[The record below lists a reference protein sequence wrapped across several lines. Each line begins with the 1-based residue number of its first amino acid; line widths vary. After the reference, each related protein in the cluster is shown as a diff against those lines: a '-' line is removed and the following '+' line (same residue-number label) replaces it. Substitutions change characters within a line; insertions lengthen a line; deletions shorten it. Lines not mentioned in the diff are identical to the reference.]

1 MRSVLILIEASHF
14 AASVR
19 NFEANTK
26 QVDVWAFG
34 CVIYECA
41 MGKPPNADL
50 REPQQL
56 KSRMRRLNKSIEL
69 PENENF
75 PEALRSLVSYTL
87 TPDAKNRPSMR
98 NVLEHEYLVKTEE
111 SHPTSILTELVN
123 VYYTWLHGGGQRASL
138 FIKGGAA
145 VSDAPGALSTSDDEW
160 NFSTTIDFEKR
171 ISTILHID
179 VDIPEISDPSEFQSN
194 GGEVTPKAV
203 KDSTIEPKGREL
215 TEAQKANFEARVRRG
230 AELSNV
236 FDHNKPDY
244 EYKTK
249 TDFRPIQERRV
260 SDLPLRVMA
269 EDRPPSIAS
278 NEIDLGD
285 FDSSN
290 YATVAPLTKL
300 IDASTIRAKRDDL
313 KLSRESSGTKATPI
327 NHVPGAEDDYLAQQ
341 EPNDRPTTQDFSF
354 PPKEWKQ
361 DKRKGSAT
369 ETTNTEHHDAKKSS
383 VRKTMEWSFDAAMS
397 ETETETGEPEPEPEP
412 AIADDSRAKK
422 HATMQW
428 SFPQAMAEASASS
441 TQSVAPARPAPMLRT
456 ITLPVTSS
464 EIDTA
469 EGDIP
474 RPSTAMSETVSETS
488 LASSEADPF
497 SLDQDAHGYPAPG
510 ALDERGVS
518 SYYHSEGDTLCPEHT
533 VPYNTTVTGPAPY
546 PMGLPTRIGE
556 EGFPG
561 PSTAVAAATVV
572 AQSGKKQKKKRR
584 FTRSKKSQTLAS
596 DGEAP
601 AISSSPESASPGT
614 PGARRRA
621 TMPEIAPPA
630 AEALDVNASP
640 EQLER
645 ELGSMLGSFGSVL
658 NAAGRVMGI
667 KRRSRRGSRRR
678 SSSEW
683 ESEE

>member
-1 MRSVLILIEASHF
+1 LLLFHRI
-14 AASVR
+14 
-19 NFEANTK
+19 FEANTK

-41 MGKPPNADL
+41 MGKPPNSDL

-56 KSRMRRLNKSIEL
+56 KSRMRRLNKPIEL
-69 PENENF
+69 PESEDF

-87 TPDAKNRPSMR
+87 TPDVKNRPSMR
-98 NVLEHEYLVKTEE
+98 DVLEHEYLADTEE
-111 SHPTSILTELVN
+111 SHPTGILTELVN

-138 FIKGGAA
+138 FIKGGAV

-160 NFSTTIDFEKR
+160 NFSTTVDFEKR
-171 ISTILHID
+171 ISTILDID
-179 VDIPEISDPSEFQSN
+179 IDIPEITDSSDFQSTE
-194 GGEVTPKAV
+194 GEATPKAV
-203 KDSTIEPKGREL
+203 QDPTLEPQGREL

-230 AELSNV
+230 ADLSNV
-236 FDHNKPDY
+236 FDLNKPDY

-313 KLSRESSGTKATPI
+313 KLSRENSATKAIPNI
-327 NHVPGAEDDYLAQQ
+327 NVFAAEDNYLAQQ
-341 EPNDRPTTQDFSF
+341 EPTDRPATQDFSF

-361 DKRKGSAT
+361 DKIEGLAT
-369 ETTNTEHHDAKKSS
+369 KLDDTKNVYAKKSS
-383 VRKTMEWSFDAAMS
+383 VRKTMEWSFDTAMS
-397 ETETETGEPEPEPEP
+397 ETESEEPEPEP
-412 AIADDSRAKK
+412 AITEDSRAKK

-428 SFPQAMAEASASS
+428 SFPQAMAEAGASS
-441 TQSVAPARPAPMLRT
+441 TPSVTPARPAPMLRT
-456 ITLPVTSS
+456 ITMPVTSS
-464 EIDTA
+464 EIDAA
-469 EGDIP
+469 EADVP

-497 SLDQDAHGYPAPG
+497 GLDQDAHGYPAPS
-510 ALDERGVS
+510 ALDQRGIS
-518 SYYHSEGDTLCPEHT
+518 SYYHSEGDTLSPEHT
-533 VPYNTTVTGPAPY
+533 VPYNTTVAGPAPY
-546 PMGLPTRIGE
+546 PMGPPARIGE

-561 PSTAVAAATVV
+561 PSTTVAAAAQV

-584 FTRSKKSQTLAS
+584 FTRSRKEQSLAS

-601 AISSSPESASPGT
+601 TTSSSPESASPGT
-614 PGARRRA
+614 PGARQRV
-621 TMPEIAPPA
+621 TMPEIVPPT
-630 AEALDVNASP
+630 AEALDVNATP

-658 NAAGRVMGI
+658 SAAGRVMGI
-667 KRRSRRGSRRR
+667 GRSRRGSRRR

>member
-1 MRSVLILIEASHF
+1 
-14 AASVR
+14 
-19 NFEANTK
+19 
-26 QVDVWAFG
+26 
-34 CVIYECA
+34 

-56 KSRMRRLNKSIEL
+56 KSRMRRLNKPIEL
-69 PENENF
+69 PENEKF

-98 NVLEHEYLVKTEE
+98 EVLEHKYLANTEE

-145 VSDAPGALSTSDDEW
+145 VSEAPGALSTSDDEW

-171 ISTILHID
+171 LSTILDID
-179 VDIPEISDPSEFQSN
+179 IDIPEINESSVFQ
-194 GGEVTPKAV
+194 GAEGEVTPKAI
-203 KDSTIEPKGREL
+203 KDSTTEPQGREL

-230 AELSNV
+230 ADLSNV
-236 FDHNKPDY
+236 FDLNKPNY

-249 TDFRPIQERRV
+249 TDFHPIQERRV

-313 KLSRESSGTKATPI
+313 KLSRESSATKSTLSI
-327 NHVPGAEDDYLAQQ
+327 NISGAEDDYLPQ
-341 EPNDRPTTQDFSF
+341 EGPSDRPATQDFSF

-361 DKRKGSAT
+361 DTIKALPT
-369 ETTNTEHHDAKKSS
+369 ESTDNKETHSKKTSG
-383 VRKTMEWSFDAAMS
+383 RKTMDWSFDTAMS
-397 ETETETGEPEPEPEP
+397 ETEKEESEP
-412 AIADDSRAKK
+412 ALADDNRAKK
-422 HATMQW
+422 HDTMAW
-428 SFPQAMAEASASS
+428 SFPVAMAEADASS
-441 TQSVAPARPAPMLRT
+441 NPSVTPARPAPMLRT
-456 ITLPVTSS
+456 STMPVTSS
-464 EIDTA
+464 EIDAA
-469 EGDIP
+469 EADVP

-497 SLDQDAHGYPAPG
+497 ALDQDSHGYPAPG
-510 ALDERGVS
+510 ELDQRGIS
-518 SYYHSEGDTLCPEHT
+518 SYYHTEGDTLSSEHT

-546 PMGLPTRIGE
+546 PMGPPARIGE
-556 EGFPG
+556 DGFPG
-561 PSTAVAAATVV
+561 PSITTATAASIVQT
-572 AQSGKKQKKKRR
+572 SKKQRKKRR
-584 FTRSKKSQTLAS
+584 FTRSKKPQTVAS
-596 DGEAP
+596 DEEVQVT
-601 AISSSPESASPGT
+601 SSSPESTSPG
-614 PGARRRA
+614 ALRLV

-630 AEALDVNASP
+630 AEVLDVNASP
-640 EQLER
+640 EQLEK

-667 KRRSRRGSRRR
+667 GRRSKRSSTRG

>member
-1 MRSVLILIEASHF
+1 
-14 AASVR
+14 
-19 NFEANTK
+19 
-26 QVDVWAFG
+26 
-34 CVIYECA
+34 

-56 KSRMRRLNKSIEL
+56 KSRMRRLNKPIEL
-69 PENENF
+69 PENEKF

-98 NVLEHEYLVKTEE
+98 EVLEHNYLANTEE

-145 VSDAPGALSTSDDEW
+145 VSEAPGALSTSDDEW

-171 ISTILHID
+171 LSTILDID
-179 VDIPEISDPSEFQSN
+179 IDIPEINESSVFQ
-194 GGEVTPKAV
+194 GAEGEVTPKAIT
-203 KDSTIEPKGREL
+203 DSTTEPQGREL

-230 AELSNV
+230 ADLSNV
-236 FDHNKPDY
+236 FDLNKPNY

-313 KLSRESSGTKATPI
+313 KLSRESSATKSTLRI
-327 NHVPGAEDDYLAQQ
+327 NISGAEDDYLSQ
-341 EPNDRPTTQDFSF
+341 EGPSDRPATQDFSF

-361 DKRKGSAT
+361 DTIKALPT
-369 ETTNTEHHDAKKSS
+369 ESTDNKETHSKKPSG
-383 VRKTMEWSFDAAMS
+383 RKTMDWSFDTAMS
-397 ETETETGEPEPEPEP
+397 ETEKEESEP
-412 AIADDSRAKK
+412 APADDNKAKK
-422 HATMQW
+422 HDTMAW
-428 SFPQAMAEASASS
+428 SFPVAMAEAEASS
-441 TQSVAPARPAPMLRT
+441 NPSVTPARPAPMLRT
-456 ITLPVTSS
+456 STMPVTSS
-464 EIDTA
+464 EIDAA
-469 EGDIP
+469 EADVP
-474 RPSTAMSETVSETS
+474 RPSTAMSEAASEAS

-497 SLDQDAHGYPAPG
+497 ALDQDSHGYPAPG
-510 ALDERGVS
+510 ELDQRGIS
-518 SYYHSEGDTLCPEHT
+518 SYYHTEGDTLSSEHT
-533 VPYNTTVTGPAPY
+533 VPYNTTVTRPAPY
-546 PMGLPTRIGE
+546 PMGPPARIGE
-556 EGFPG
+556 DGFPG
-561 PSTAVAAATVV
+561 PSITTATAASIVQT
-572 AQSGKKQKKKRR
+572 GKKQRKKRR
-584 FTRSKKSQTLAS
+584 FTRSKKPQTVAS
-596 DGEAP
+596 DEEVQVTG
-601 AISSSPESASPGT
+601 SSPESTSPG
-614 PGARRRA
+614 ALRLV

-640 EQLER
+640 EQLEK

-658 NAAGRVMGI
+658 NVAGRVMGI
-667 KRRSRRGSRRR
+667 GRRSRRSSTRG

>member
-1 MRSVLILIEASHF
+1 
-14 AASVR
+14 
-19 NFEANTK
+19 
-26 QVDVWAFG
+26 
-34 CVIYECA
+34 
-41 MGKPPNADL
+41 MGKPPNSDL

-56 KSRMRRLNKSIEL
+56 KSRMRRLNKPIEL
-69 PENENF
+69 PESEDF

-87 TPDAKNRPSMR
+87 TPDVKNRPSMR
-98 NVLEHEYLVKTEE
+98 DVLEHEYLADTEE
-111 SHPTSILTELVN
+111 SHPTGILTELVN

-138 FIKGGAA
+138 FIKGGAV

-160 NFSTTIDFEKR
+160 NFSTTVDFEKR
-171 ISTILHID
+171 ISTILDID
-179 VDIPEISDPSEFQSN
+179 IDIPEITDSSDFQSTE
-194 GGEVTPKAV
+194 GEATPKAV
-203 KDSTIEPKGREL
+203 QDPTLEPQGREL

-230 AELSNV
+230 ADLSNV
-236 FDHNKPDY
+236 FDLNKPDY

-313 KLSRESSGTKATPI
+313 KLSRENSATKAIPNI
-327 NHVPGAEDDYLAQQ
+327 NVFAAEDNYLAQQ
-341 EPNDRPTTQDFSF
+341 EPTDRPATQDFSF

-361 DKRKGSAT
+361 DKIEGLAT
-369 ETTNTEHHDAKKSS
+369 KLDDTKNVYAKKSS
-383 VRKTMEWSFDAAMS
+383 VRKTMEWSFDTAMS
-397 ETETETGEPEPEPEP
+397 ETESEEPEPEP
-412 AIADDSRAKK
+412 AITEDSRAKK

-428 SFPQAMAEASASS
+428 SFPQAMAEAGASS
-441 TQSVAPARPAPMLRT
+441 TPSVTPARPAPMLRT
-456 ITLPVTSS
+456 ITMPVTSS
-464 EIDTA
+464 EIDAA
-469 EGDIP
+469 EADVP

-497 SLDQDAHGYPAPG
+497 GLDQDAHGYPAPS
-510 ALDERGVS
+510 ALDQRGIS
-518 SYYHSEGDTLCPEHT
+518 SYYHSEGDTLSPEHT
-533 VPYNTTVTGPAPY
+533 VPYNTTVAGPAPY
-546 PMGLPTRIGE
+546 PMGPPARIGE

-561 PSTAVAAATVV
+561 PSTTVAAAAQV

-584 FTRSKKSQTLAS
+584 FTRSRKEQSLAS

-601 AISSSPESASPGT
+601 TTSSSPESASPGT
-614 PGARRRA
+614 PGARQRV
-621 TMPEIAPPA
+621 TMPEIVPPT
-630 AEALDVNASP
+630 AEALDVNATP

-658 NAAGRVMGI
+658 SAAGRVMGI
-667 KRRSRRGSRRR
+667 GRSRRGSRRR

>member
-1 MRSVLILIEASHF
+1 MRSVLILTEASLF

-19 NFEANTK
+19 IFETNAR

-56 KSRMRRLNKSIEL
+56 KSRMRRLNKPIEL

-87 TPDAKNRPSMR
+87 TPDAKYRPSMR
-98 NVLEHEYLVKTEE
+98 DVLEHKYLVNTGE

-138 FIKGGAA
+138 FIKGGAVA
-145 VSDAPGALSTSDDEW
+145 SDAPGSLSTSDDEW

-171 ISTILHID
+171 ISTLLDID
-179 VDIPEISDPSEFQSN
+179 VDIPEISDPSEFQSAE
-194 GGEVTPKAV
+194 GEVTPKAV
-203 KDSTIEPKGREL
+203 KDSAIEPQGREL
-215 TEAQKANFEARVRRG
+215 TGAQKANFEARVRRG

-236 FDHNKPDY
+236 FDLNKPDY

-249 TDFRPIQERRV
+249 TDFRPVQERRV

-313 KLSRESSGTKATPI
+313 KLSRESSGTKAAPNI
-327 NHVPGAEDDYLAQQ
+327 NAPGAEDDYLAQQ
-341 EPNDRPTTQDFSF
+341 ESNDRPATQDFSF

-361 DKRKGSAT
+361 EREKGSAT
-369 ETTNTEHHDAKKSS
+369 ETTDTEHPDAKKSS
-383 VRKTMEWSFDAAMS
+383 VRKTMEWSFDTAMS
-397 ETETETGEPEPEPEP
+397 ETETREPELDPEP
-412 AIADDSRAKK
+412 AIAGDGRAKK

-441 TQSVAPARPAPMLRT
+441 TQSVTAARPAPMLRT
-456 ITLPVTSS
+456 ITMPVTSS
-464 EIDTA
+464 EIDAA
-469 EGDIP
+469 EDDIP
-474 RPSTAMSETVSETS
+474 RPSTAMSETVSEAS
-488 LASSEADPF
+488 LASCEADPF
-497 SLDQDAHGYPAPG
+497 ALDQDAHGYPAPG

-518 SYYHSEGDTLCPEHT
+518 SYYHSEGDTLSPEHT
-533 VPYNTTVTGPAPY
+533 VPYNSTVTGPAPY
-546 PMGLPTRIGE
+546 PTGPPARIGE

-561 PSTAVAAATVV
+561 PSTAVAAATTVP
-572 AQSGKKQKKKRR
+572 QSGKKQKKKRR
-584 FTRSKKSQTLAS
+584 FTRSKKPQTLAS
-596 DGEAP
+596 DGETP
-601 AISSSPESASPGT
+601 AISSSPEPASPGT
-614 PGARRRA
+614 PGAHLRV
-621 TMPEIAPPA
+621 TMPEIVPPA
-630 AEALDVNASP
+630 AEALDVNTSP
-640 EQLER
+640 EQLEK

-658 NAAGRVMGI
+658 SAAGRVMGI
-667 KRRSRRGSRRR
+667 RRRSRRDSRRR

>member
-1 MRSVLILIEASHF
+1 
-14 AASVR
+14 
-19 NFEANTK
+19 
-26 QVDVWAFG
+26 
-34 CVIYECA
+34 
-41 MGKPPNADL
+41 
-50 REPQQL
+50 
-56 KSRMRRLNKSIEL
+56 MRRLNKPIEL

-98 NVLEHEYLVKTEE
+98 EVLEHKYLANTEE

-138 FIKGGAA
+138 FIKGGAV

-171 ISTILHID
+171 LSTILNID
-179 VDIPEISDPSEFQSN
+179 MDIPEINESSEFQ
-194 GGEVTPKAV
+194 GREGEVTPKAI
-203 KDSTIEPKGREL
+203 KDSTTEPEGREL

-230 AELSNV
+230 ADLSNV
-236 FDHNKPDY
+236 FDLNKPNY

-313 KLSRESSGTKATPI
+313 KLSRESSATKSALNI
-327 NHVPGAEDDYLAQQ
+327 NIAGAEDDYLAQQ
-341 EPNDRPTTQDFSF
+341 GSSDRPGTQDFSF

-361 DKRKGSAT
+361 DTSKALLT
-369 ETTNTEHHDAKKSS
+369 ESTDNKEIHSKKTS
-383 VRKTMEWSFDAAMS
+383 VRKTMDWSFDAAMS
-397 ETETETGEPEPEPEP
+397 ETEKERPEP
-412 AIADDSRAKK
+412 AVAEDSRAKK
-422 HATMQW
+422 HDTMAW
-428 SFPQAMAEASASS
+428 SFPMAMAEADANSNPSA
-441 TQSVAPARPAPMLRT
+441 TPARPAPMLRT
-456 ITLPVTSS
+456 TTMPVTSS
-464 EIDTA
+464 EIDAA
-469 EGDIP
+469 EADVP
-474 RPSTAMSETVSETS
+474 RPSTAMSEAVSEIS

-497 SLDQDAHGYPAPG
+497 ALDQDSHGYPAPS
-510 ALDERGVS
+510 ALDQRGIS
-518 SYYHSEGDTLCPEHT
+518 SYYHTEGDTLSPEHT
-533 VPYNTTVTGPAPY
+533 VPYNTTIAGSMPY
-546 PMGLPTRIGE
+546 PMGPPARIGE
-556 EGFPG
+556 DGFPG
-561 PSTAVAAATVV
+561 PSITTTTAASV
-572 AQSGKKQKKKRR
+572 AQISKKQRKKRR
-584 FTRSKKSQTLAS
+584 FTRSKKPQPIAS
-596 DGEAP
+596 DEEAP
-601 AISSSPESASPGT
+601 VAQSSPESVSPGT
-614 PGARRRA
+614 HRQV

-630 AEALDVNASP
+630 AEVLDVNASP

-658 NAAGRVMGI
+658 NAAGRVMGLE
-667 KRRSRRGSRRR
+667 RRSRRSSRRG